1 MAVVAPRSF
10 GAHLRHL
17 REAAGYTQ
25 EELAAIA
32 GLSVHA
38 ISALERGERR
48 RPHVDTV
55 RALSGAL
62 ELASAARDAFVAS
75 SRIAIGDAAVDEL
88 GGAPL
93 PIPATD
99 LVGREDDVSALRE
112 WLADPGARLVTLVG
126 PGGVGKSRLALEL
139 ARAISD
145 DGSSRAFFVPLAAI
159 RDAGLA
165 ACAIAEALGFADIN
179 ASDLPAR
186 ARAAC
191 AGRSTLLVLDNFE
204 QVLAAS
210 SVVSS
215 LVSAVPSL
223 QLLVTSRTPL
233 RVRGEREYALGPLA
247 LTAGGG
253 AAGDLAAVP
262 AVRLFV
268 ERARNVQRDFALT
281 PSNGPTVL
289 SICRRLDALPLA
301 LELTARWIKVLPP
314 DDLLHRLERNVLVSP
329 PGPRDLPERQQTMT
343 ATVGWSYDLLD
354 TEEQLALQR
363 VSVMTGRFPAE
374 AAAGALSGRNTGEA
388 TPDPL
393 PVLSAL
399 VDKSLLIVAPPVAGR
414 PLYQM
419 FETVRA
425 YAADKLTAAGRRED
439 AVEGLV
445 RYCLIEA
452 QRAEA
457 GLVGPDQVEWL
468 ERVHQDLDNYREALI
483 WLIERD
489 RATEASEIAWRLVT
503 FWMIRGQSAEALDW
517 LAQIQELPSVS
528 PIARA
533 RSLIGLAMI
542 WYWQGRQD
550 RARQAIEHAVTDAAV
565 DPGLSAVAGL
575 VLGHTHYAD
584 GKVAI
589 AREHFARSLELFRGA
604 SVPWAIGN
612 ALTGLAGVA
621 LASGDAEQAERA
633 LDEATGVLRRAG
645 PWYLSLALYW
655 RAVLAVRRGRADH
668 ALSWVRESLTRV
680 RALHDKFVFVH
691 MMIPLAAAAALRGNF
706 EWAARILGV
715 QHEVTERSGP
725 MFLDHAVADLRGQ
738 VEREARERLG
748 DASFAAALAAGRTCS
763 IDELLD
769 DIDRATE

>member
-62 ELASAARDAFVAS
+62 DLGPAARDAFVAS
-75 SRIAIGDAAVDEL
+75 SRIAIADAAVDEL

-93 PIPATD
+93 PIPPTD
-99 LVGREDDVSALRE
+99 LVGREDDVRALRE

-139 ARAISD
+139 ARAVSD
-145 DGSSRAFFVPLAAI
+145 EGTSRAFFVPLAAI

-191 AGRSTLLVLDNFE
+191 SGRSTLLVLDNFE
-204 QVLAAS
+204 QVLVAS

-215 LVSAVPSL
+215 LVSSVPSL

-247 LTAGGG
+247 LTSDGG
-253 AAGDLAAVP
+253 AAGDLATVP

-281 PSNGPTVL
+281 PSNGHTIL

-301 LELTARWIKVLPP
+301 IELTARWIKVLPA
-314 DDLLHRLERNVLVSP
+314 DELLRRLERNVLVSA

-343 ATVGWSYDLLD
+343 AAVGWSYDLLD
-354 TEEQLALQR
+354 GEEQLALQR
-363 VSVMTGRFPAE
+363 VSVLPGRFPAE
-374 AAAGALSGRNTGEA
+374 AAACTLSGRNSGEA
-388 TPDPL
+388 PDFL
-393 PVLSAL
+393 PVLTAL

-425 YAADKLTAAGRRED
+425 YAADKLAAAGTRED

-445 RYCLIEA
+445 RYCLTEA
-452 QRAEA
+452 PRAEA

-468 ERVHQDLDNYREALI
+468 ERVHQDLDNYRVALI

-489 RATEASEIAWRLVT
+489 RATEASEVAWRLMT
-503 FWMIRGQSAEALDW
+503 FWMIRGQSTEALDW
-517 LAQIQELPSVS
+517 LAQIQKLPSVS
-528 PIARA
+528 PIGRA
-533 RSLIGLAMI
+533 RSLIGAAMM
-542 WYWQGRQD
+542 WYWQGAQD
-550 RARQAIEHAVTDAAV
+550 RARHGIEQVMADAAA
-565 DPGLSAVAGL
+565 DPGLAAVAGL
-575 VLGHTHYAD
+575 VLGHTYYAD
-584 GKVAI
+584 GRVAI
-589 AREHFARSLELFRGA
+589 AREYFARSLELFRSA

-621 LASGDAEQAERA
+621 LASGDAERAERL

-668 ALSWVRESLTRV
+668 ALAWVRESLTRV

-691 MMIPLAAAAALRGNF
+691 MMIPLAAAAALKGDF

-715 QHEVTERSGP
+715 QHDVTERSGP
-725 MFLDHAVADLRGQ
+725 TFLDHAVADLRGH
-738 VEREARERLG
+738 VEREALERLG
-748 DASFAAALAAGRTCS
+748 DARFAEAFAAGATCS